1 MADSGGLYSLLGQ
14 VTTDQYKRDAR
25 EERKY
30 RKDLERQRLKAMLL
44 QPVIAGA
51 VNVGKDVISD
61 VAGNL
66 FLPDGGKDFLKL
78 ESSRPFLTKIAAQ
91 TTANK
96 DLLALQTRLKAENR
110 IDDMITEAAD
120 RQAAQLGI
128 GAKDGAYKT
137 ILSFAE
143 NKRADFIEINNAQL
157 AEVRSKLS
165 SLDTG
170 TRSSKEMLEE
180 IKAIDSKSNFS
191 RIARNLFK
199 GYSQEEASAADRR
212 QIFTGERTKSTIYDA
227 EYEKFKQSSY
237 ATDLETEILGIK
249 SFDAVE
255 TKKLL
260 TQIQKDNPDFYGLL
274 GTQAENRVA
283 VLTAANNAKRDA
295 PKDSIVSKFFNSG
308 SGIDATLKGNVDA
321 FKTYAV
327 DVIKKSVGTADEV
340 WNRISSSEQGRLII
354 TNLSNTIIGSS
365 DVFSNNKGDIKTV
378 EDRLEQIYSSV
389 YTQLNEATTQ
399 LLSDPESLEIVGNL
413 SVEKYNAFLTDFT
426 NHWVSRNTKLIQEE
440 QLAGQGFLS
449 SFDTDKG
456 TSDIVLAPNT
466 SETIKSAFFR
476 FIQQDNID
484 PDTQQPLGYE
494 TISERQFRKTTEL
507 LDKSLQTIFGN
518 AVLTVE
524 GKMEAVEETL
534 SDWASTSLENNQ
546 GSIIQ
551 NNEVTFD
558 RIKEFAN
565 RTYAEMADELKQPR
579 KNLAS
584 AYKGAIFSPMAGLG
598 SPGMSVTGST
608 WNTSSFPD
616 GRTLQFKEVKVDK
629 SSPDYAAKVAKGL
642 ETVSDF
648 FGVPSTFQKLFNID
662 LEKTIQNPETINGA
676 TTLVKQKVI
685 EVTDSPP
692 INRQS
697 TLNEVASNI
706 LNLEN
711 SGVVLDLAQKWSN
724 FVANFDAIMN
734 STDKPTTEPEKA
746 NPSSSLLTPSATSRM
761 LEPIDNSLLSRV
773 SEEEETSITTL
784 LSNAL
789 ELVPNNDKFKPIP
802 QELFQVV
809 VDMETNASESI
820 AKRNLAFSGHAHGI
834 GQLKTA
840 TAISPGYNV
849 PNIFDTA
856 DELGIT
862 YDPELKSEAINQQ
875 KTNAKNNN
883 GMKDITG
890 DAGKEVIRLLQSASV
905 NLTMSARYLSSLY
918 KRYDGDIAKTL
929 LGYNQGPSV
938 AAKWDGNIESIP
950 KKNSEGVGY
959 LRKANAILSFLES

>member
-199 GYSQEEASAADRR
+199 GYSQAEASAADRR

-340 WNRISSSEQGRLII
+340 WNRISSSEQGRI
-354 TNLSNTIIGSS
+354 TITELA
-365 DVFSNNKGDIKTV
+365 NNILKNSKVYAEDDTKAV
-378 EDRLEQIYSSV
+378 NDRLKEIYGSIH
-389 YTQLNEATTQ
+389 TQLKDATAQ

-413 SVEKYNAFLTDFT
+413 SVEKYNAFVTQFT
-426 NHWVSRNTKLIQEE
+426 NDWASRNTKLIKEE
-440 QLAGQGFLS
+440 QVGEQGWFGS
-449 SFDTDKG
+449 DKIASG
-456 TSDIVLAPNT
+456 TSDVVLAPNT
-466 SETIKSAFFR
+466 SETIKNAFFR

-494 TISERQFRKTTEL
+494 TIAGRQLRITTEEL
-507 LDKSLQTIFGN
+507 KETIKGIYGN
-518 AVLTVE
+518 VDLTVE
-524 GKMEAVEETL
+524 GKMDAIKETVF
-534 SDWASTSLENNQ
+534 DWASTSLKNNQ

-551 NNEVTFD
+551 NNEITFD
-558 RIKEFAN
+558 KVKEIADRAIN
-565 RTYAEMADELKQPR
+565 SMADELGQTQKS
-579 KNLAS
+579 LSFADTE
-584 AYKGAIFSPMAGLG
+584 AIFSPMAGLG

-616 GRTLQFKEVKVDK
+616 GKTLQFKEVKVDK

-706 LNLEN
+706 SNREN